1 MPTKEYVKTA
11 RKARQFLLDA
21 YAGFADGDDC
31 RPACEKLWQ
40 AAAHAIAAV
49 AQQRGWPCGSAE
61 ARYAAV
67 SRLAEELDEPLLSSC
82 YSAVKMFRDNAEFE
96 FMEDFQLQSSRPRAR
111 YFIERM
117 LSLLEPSAGGG
128 AKD

>member
-11 RKARQFLLDA
+11 QKARQLLLDA
-21 YAGFADGDDC
+21 NAAFADGADC
-31 RPACEKLWQ
+31 RPAGEKLWQ
-40 AAAHAIAAV
+40 AAAHAITAV

-67 SRLAEELDEPLLSSC
+67 NRLAAELDDELLSSC
-82 YSAVKMFRDNAEFE
+82 YAAVKMFRDNAEFG
-96 FMEDFQLQSSRPRAR
+96 FMEDFQLQSSGPRAR

-117 LSLLEPSAGGG
+117 LSVLEPPAGGG

>member
-1 MPTKEYVKTA
+1 MPTKEHVKTA

-21 YAGFADGDDC
+21 YAEFADGDDC

-49 AQQRGWPCGSAE
+49 AQQRGWPHGGAE

-67 SRLAEELDEPLLSSC
+67 NRLAEELDDELLSSC
-82 YSAVKMFRDNAEFE
+82 YSAVKMFRDNAEFG
-96 FMEDFQLQSSRPRAR
+96 FMEDFQLQSSRARAR

-117 LSLLEPSAGGG
+117 LSLL
-128 AKD
+128 